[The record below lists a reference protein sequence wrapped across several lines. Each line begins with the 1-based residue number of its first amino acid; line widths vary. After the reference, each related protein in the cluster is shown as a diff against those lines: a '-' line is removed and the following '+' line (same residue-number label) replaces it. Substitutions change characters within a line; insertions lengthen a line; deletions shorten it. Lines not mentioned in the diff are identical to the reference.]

1 MHQDVFCLTPVLANR
16 IAHYIAVKLK
26 LKIPLWVSDKT
37 RWSHL
42 RWVCKPWH
50 RLKPVLR
57 IVFRTTL
64 AHFVQAA
71 SLAPEMS

>member
-1 MHQDVFCLTPVLANR
+1 MFSVFVTPVLASR
-16 IAHYIAVKLK
+16 IAHYIAMK

-42 RWVCKPWH
+42 CRVYKLWH

-57 IVFRTTL
+57 IVFRTML